1 MPVTYPRVAV
11 LLAACNGIRWIEEQL
26 LSILCQS
33 ASDVTVFISID
44 PSTDGTSE
52 WCTRY
57 AATNKRVEILPPSDT
72 LGGAARNFFRL
83 LRDVNFEG
91 YDYVAFADQDDIWH
105 EDKLERATHAIQA
118 HGVDVYSSNVTAFWP
133 DGKTRLLD
141 KAQAQVRWDYLFEAA
156 GPGCTY
162 VMSQQVASAIKKSIL
177 ANWAD
182 LQSVSLHD
190 WYCYAFARSRNFKW
204 FIDPKPSLQ
213 YRQHESNQ
221 FGANVG
227 LRSLILRYQTIH
239 DGWWFSQIRLITRL
253 VGETTDPFVQS
264 WLSMERVQLLK
275 LSFSAWCCR
284 RRVRDKCL
292 FFLIC
297 WAAALFGVKGVRP
310 DPGSDRRAES

>member
-1 MPVTYPRVAV
+1 MPVKYPRVAV
-11 LLAACNGIRWIEEQL
+11 LLAACNGIQWIEEQL

-83 LRDVNFEG
+83 LRDVSFED

-105 EDKLERATHAIQA
+105 EDKLERATHAIQI

-204 FIDPKPSLQ
+204 FIDPQPSLQ
-213 YRQHESNQ
+213 YRQHERNQ

-239 DGWWFSQIRLITRL
+239 DGWWFSQIRLIARL

-275 LSFSAWCCR
+275 LSFSAWRCR

-310 DPGSDRRAES
+310 DLGSD